1 MLPRPDDGLPPI
13 FRGVCPALP
22 PFLVLEK
29 AISSTSYEIDIGGA
43 FFYIYFPGLDL
54 PMLLV
59 SPTTQSHGQASD

>member
-1 MLPRPDDGLPPI
+1 MVCRPSSEA
-13 FRGVCPALP
+13 FALLSP

-43 FFYIYFPGLDL
+43 FFYIYFQGLDL